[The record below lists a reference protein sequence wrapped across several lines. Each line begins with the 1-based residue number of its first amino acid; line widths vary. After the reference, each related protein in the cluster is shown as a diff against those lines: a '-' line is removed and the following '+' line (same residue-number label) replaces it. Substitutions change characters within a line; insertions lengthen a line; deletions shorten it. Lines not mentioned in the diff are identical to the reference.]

1 MDLIN
6 ISNHPSD
13 STIKRKANRAGII
26 TDEHNAYELK
36 YVNLNVLVKHFKEEL
51 FRMSWY
57 MRGGVNINDLF
68 YLYSHED
75 REAIYVIIK
84 ENIETT
90 KETQLPLI

>member
-1 MDLIN
+1 
-6 ISNHPSD
+6 
-13 STIKRKANRAGII
+13 
-26 TDEHNAYELK
+26 
-36 YVNLNVLVKHFKEEL
+36 
-51 FRMSWY
+51 MSWY